1 MQKHRTRTEFLARPL
16 HYVHRKWCQ
25 TISRVYT
32 RQQQNTSW
40 YSPTRNREF
49 NFSGRY
55 RSRERVRVPNK
66 RHVRLGRSQSAPC
79 PAPQRR
85 HERNQEKGKLSGIK
99 RKNLVRRG
107 EHVTLRV
114 WKREARRGETRTR
127 RCCASASLVLC
138 ASVLRRR
145 ERSVRRRTLLALLS
159 L

>member
-1 MQKHRTRTEFLARPL
+1 MIRKKTVLKRCTSCKNTERE
-16 HYVHRKWCQ
+16 RSSWCVLSTTAIVNGVQ
-25 TISRVYT
+25 QFHDLCVE
-32 RQQQNTSW
+32 QQNTSW

-85 HERNQEKGKLSGIK
+85 HERNQEKGKLRGIK

-107 EHVTLRV
+107 EHVALRV
-114 WKREARRGETRTR
+114 WKREARRRETRTR
-127 RCCASASLVLC
+127 RFCAPQCSGG
-138 ASVLRRR
+138 
-145 ERSVRRRTLLALLS
+145 ERGL
-159 L
+159 